1 MRKGTRG
8 VLSALIVLIFAG
20 FVFFLGYASIRVPVG
35 KYGIMS
41 SKTGGVYPEVI
52 ENGNFC
58 WRWELV
64 IPKNAE
70 IFIFTPASHHFSR
83 SFNGALPSAEI
94 YSRLVQGNPDFS
106 YSFDFDIYLSVNKE
120 NLAALASANSLKSDD
135 DLDSY
140 LSGVSEKIARDI
152 SQKIIEMNE
161 NTVIASYN
169 VPEIL
174 SSLDLGSK
182 YKPVEI
188 SDVFVKKAS
197 VPDLALYNLAKSSY
211 QKFQAE
217 VDASLSDY
225 AKAHAETIIDD
236 EKSVKKLEKIGEVLQ
251 KYPELNTI
259 LSNGSSADVLKALSE
274 LN

>member
-8 VLSALIVLIFAG
+8 VLSALILLIFAG

-35 KYGIMS
+35 KYGIIS
-41 SKTGGVYPEVI
+41 SKTGGVYPKVI
-52 ENGNFC
+52 ENGTFC

-64 IPKNAE
+64 VPRNAE
-70 IFIFTPASHHFSR
+70 IFIFTPSSHHFSR
-83 SFNGALPSAEI
+83 SFNGALPSADI

-120 NLAALASANSLKSDD
+120 NLAALASANSLKGDD

-161 NTVIASYN
+161 NTVIASYD

-174 SSLDLGSK
+174 ASLDLGSK

-217 VDASLSDY
+217 VDASLSEY